1 MMIVTGTKRSGT
13 SMWMQILIGAGYPI
27 IGEAFPMRWEHTIK
41 AANPE
46 GFYESHLR
54 RSPTVLVDAAHNP
67 HGARAL
73 GRAIDDSFE
82 FNSLV
87 GVVGMLGDK
96 DAHGFLAA
104 LEPTLNEVVITR
116 PSSPRAMDPG
126 ILGAIAVD
134 VFGDDRVTVE
144 ADLPAAVDRALAIAE
159 ASDAYGGVG
168 VLITGSVVLVGDA
181 KRLLA

>member
-1 MMIVTGTKRSGT
+1 
-13 SMWMQILIGAGYPI
+13 
-27 IGEAFPMRWEHTIK
+27 
-41 AANPE
+41 
-46 GFYESHLR
+46 
-54 RSPTVLVDAAHNP
+54 
-67 HGARAL
+67 
-73 GRAIDDSFE
+73 
-82 FNSLV
+82 
-87 GVVGMLGDK
+87 
-96 DAHGFLAA
+96 
-104 LEPTLNEVVITR
+104 
-116 PSSPRAMDPG
+116 MDPG